1 MKESTTMTNLSAPQ
15 LSRIIENAIEI
26 ADGKMVWFQE
36 RFEGQ
41 MGRGSIIANFIT
53 PWAIEAEQI
62 WQALLEKDSD
72 IDYYTF
78 IDKFVTQKM
87 KTSL

>member
-1 MKESTTMTNLSAPQ
+1 MTNLADTQ

-41 MGRGSIIANFIT
+41 MGRGGIIASIIT
-53 PWAIEAEQI
+53 PWAIEAEKV
-62 WQALLEKDSD
+62 WQTLEEKESD

-78 IDKFVTQKM
+78 IDKFVTHKI